1 MILAYARV
9 STLAQ
14 DNDNQFHKIDEFAR
28 FKELSIDERVE
39 EKIKSI
45 SQTRKVYE
53 VVGKLKE
60 GDTLIVAEMSRLGR
74 SLSDLLSLIESLT
87 TKKVRIL
94 FVREM
99 LDICDDNPAGK
110 LQMQILGAMAEYE
123 RAMIRQRTKD
133 TIAAKRAAGI
143 KVGRPHGAKNKT
155 AKYEE
160 HKDKILKDLKKGISK
175 SKISTLYKMSR
186 VTLDKA
192 LKEWEE
198 ITPDDN

>member
-28 FKELSIDERVE
+28 FKELRIDARVE

-53 VVGKLKE
+53 VVEKLKE

-74 SLSDLLSLIESLT
+74 SLSDLLSLIESLMA
-87 TKKVRIL
+87 KKVRIL

-99 LDICDDNPAGK
+99 LDICDENPAGK

-133 TIAAKRAAGI
+133 TIAAKKAAGVS
-143 KVGRPHGAKNKT
+143 VGRPVGARNKVP
-155 AKYEE
+155 KYEE
-160 HKDKILKDLKKGISK
+160 HKAKILKELTKGTAK
-175 SKISTLYKMSR
+175 SNIAILFNMSR

-192 LKEWEE
+192 LKAWGVAC
-198 ITPDDN
+198 